1 MLLLS
6 GQVFNVFRT
15 DKKTT
20 KDGAEY
26 GGDDKVQL
34 LADVVLENG
43 TVRRELFDL
52 KVPDGSIFEKNKSL
66 DVKIPVG
73 AFSPA
78 KGNIVFYM
86 TGEPEFS

>member
-15 DKKTT
+15 DKKKT
-20 KDGAEY
+20 KDGVEY

-34 LADVVLENG
+34 LAEVEQENG
-43 TVRRELFDL
+43 SVKKEVFDL
-52 KVPDGSIFEKNKSL
+52 KVPDGSVFEGRISE
-66 DVKIPVG
+66 DVQIPVG
-73 AFSPA
+73 AFAPA

-86 TGEPEFS
+86 TGNPTFS

>member
-20 KDGAEY
+20 KDGDEY

-34 LADVVLENG
+34 LTETKLENG
-43 TVRRELFDL
+43 TVKKDVFDL
-52 KVPDGSIFEKNKSL
+52 KVPDGSIFEKQISHE
-66 DVKIPVG
+66 VRIPVG

-86 TGEPEFS
+86 TGKPEFS